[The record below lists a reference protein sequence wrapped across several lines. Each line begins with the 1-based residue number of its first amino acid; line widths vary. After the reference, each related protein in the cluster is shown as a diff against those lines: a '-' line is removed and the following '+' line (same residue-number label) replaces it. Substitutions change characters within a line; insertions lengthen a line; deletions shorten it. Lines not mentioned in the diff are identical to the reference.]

1 MSTKTIRTYSEM
13 IDFRTFEER
22 YKYLRL
28 RGSVGESTFGYDR
41 YFNQRFYTST
51 QWKNVRRQVIIRDN
65 GCDLGI
71 ADLEIFDRVFIHHMN
86 PMTIGDLTS
95 GEDLVLD
102 PEYLICVSHNTHNA
116 IHYGDANVLLRV
128 PEERR
133 PGDTT
138 LW

>member
-22 YKYLRL
+22 YDYLRL

-71 ADLEIFDRVFIHHMN
+71 ADREIFDRVLIHHMN